1 MFTDP
6 FSTLSTFDKAA
17 TVALYLTLA
26 VIAVMAVIGILVRRF
41 KPDSKTRFNEIALG
55 SAVGYSVGLA
65 AILLFLKL
73 DDYIVEGY
81 IDNATFIPVVV
92 LLCTVLLAAVAGI
105 IVMAFKKEKLGLFA
119 KICGGIL
126 AAVALG
132 IFIYTTVMQYKNNGA
147 YDVSSEVGLYI
158 FTAIIVAAVIVPT
171 FIFGKKHVSDT
182 KSIVYGAMCI
192 AMSFALSY
200 IRFLE
205 LPQGGSITFASLVP
219 MMIYSYMFGIRKG
232 VLLGAVYGLFQ
243 FIQSPWFYHPIQFLL
258 DYPIAFMAIGITGIF
273 HELKILDDKRPLQFA
288 LGALIGVILRY
299 FSHVVSGIYVF
310 GSGDPDNYGAV
321 AWSFLYNSFTFA
333 DLAIAL
339 VAGCSLMASRQ
350 FTRLIDSQSQLVVKN
365 ETNSKTEEETN

>member
-26 VIAVMAVIGILVRRF
+26 VIAAIIVIGILVKRLR
-41 KPDSKTRFNEIALG
+41 PDSKSRFNDIAVG
-55 SAVGYSVGLA
+55 TAVGYAFGLS

-73 DDYIVEGY
+73 DEYIVKEY
-81 IDNATFIPVVV
+81 IDYKTFVPVVV
-92 LLCTVLLAAVAGI
+92 LLGVVLIAAVAGL
-105 IVMAFKKEKLGLFA
+105 IVMAFKKEKLALFA
-119 KICGGIL
+119 KICGGVL
-126 AAVALG
+126 AALALAL
-132 IFIYTTVMQYKNNGA
+132 FIYTTVMEYQNNDA
-147 YDVSSEVGLYI
+147 KDALSEVGLYL
-158 FTAIIVAAVIVPT
+158 FTALIVAAIVVPT

-243 FIQSPWFYHPIQFLL
+243 FIQGPWFNHPIQFLL
-258 DYPIAFMAIGITGIF
+258 DYPIAFMAIGLTGLF
-273 HELKILDDKRPLQFA
+273 HELKILEDKRPLQFA
-288 LGALIGVILRY
+288 LSALIAVILRY
-299 FSHVVSGIYVF
+299 FSHVVSGIFVF

-350 FTRLIDSQSQLVVKN
+350 FTKLIDSQSQLVVKP
-365 ETNSKTEEETN
+365 EPKTETEEN

>member
-41 KPDSKTRFNEIALG
+41 KPDAKTRFNEIALG
-55 SAVGYSVGLA
+55 SSVGYAVGLA
-65 AILLFLKL
+65 AILLFLQL
-73 DDYIVEGY
+73 NEET
-81 IDNATFIPVVV
+81 IDNYTAFILIIV
-92 LLCTVLLAAVAGI
+92 LLCTILVVAVAGI

-119 KICGGIL
+119 KICGTII

-132 IFIYTTVMQYKNNGA
+132 IFIYTTVMKYKTEGA
-147 YDVSSEVGLYI
+147 KDVSSEVGLYM
-158 FTAIIVAAVIVPT
+158 FTILVVAAVIVPT

-219 MMIYSYMFGIRKG
+219 MMVYSYMFGIRKG
-232 VLLGAVYGLFQ
+232 VLLGAIYGLFQ
-243 FIQSPWFYHPIQFLL
+243 FIQAPWFAHPIQFLL

-299 FSHVVSGIYVF
+299 FSHVISGIYVF
-310 GSGDPDNYGAV
+310 GSGDPDNFGAV

>member
-26 VIAVMAVIGILVRRF
+26 VFVAIIVIGVLIRKF
-41 KPDSKTRFNEIALG
+41 KPEAKSRFNEISLG
-55 SAVGYSVGLA
+55 SAVGYAVGLA
-65 AILLFLKL
+65 SILLFLKL
-73 DDYIVEGY
+73 DEYAAEDYIDY
-81 IDNATFIPVVV
+81 TTFVPVVV
-92 LLCTVLLAAVAGI
+92 LLALILAIAVAGI

-119 KICGGIL
+119 KICGIVV
-126 AAVALG
+126 AAAALG

-147 YDVSSEVGLYI
+147 SDAGSEAMLYI
-158 FTAIIVAAVIVPT
+158 FTILIVAAILVPT
-171 FIFGKKHVSDT
+171 FVFGKKHVSDT

-232 VLLGAVYGLFQ
+232 VMLGAVYGLFQ
-243 FIQSPWFYHPIQFLL
+243 FIQGPWFNHPIQFLL
-258 DYPIAFMAIGITGIF
+258 DYPIAFMAIGLTGLF
-273 HELKILDDKRPLQFA
+273 HELKILEDKRPLQFA
-288 LGALIGVILRY
+288 LGALVAVILRY
-299 FSHVVSGIYVF
+299 FSHVVSGIFVF
-310 GSGDPDNYGAV
+310 GSGDPENYGAV

-339 VAGCSLMASRQ
+339 VAGCSLMASAQ
-350 FTRLIDSQSQLVVKN
+350 FRKLIDAQTQLAVKS
-365 ETNSKTEEETN
+365 EKKSETEEI

>member
-26 VIAVMAVIGILVRRF
+26 VIAAIVIIGVLVKRLRPDSAARF
-41 KPDSKTRFNEIALG
+41 KNVSLG
-55 SAVGYSVGLA
+55 VAVGYAIGLTTM
-65 AILLFLKL
+65 LLFLKL
-73 DDYIVEGY
+73 DEYIVKEY
-81 IDNATFIPVVV
+81 IDYATFIPVVV
-92 LLCTVLLAAVAGI
+92 LLGVILLAAIAGL

-119 KICGGIL
+119 KICGGVL
-126 AAVALG
+126 AALALAL
-132 IFIYTTVMQYKNNGA
+132 FIYTTVMQYQNNGA
-147 YDVSSEVGLYI
+147 YDTLSEVGLYL
-158 FTAIIVAAVIVPT
+158 FTALIIAAIIIPT
-171 FIFGKKHVSDT
+171 FVFGKKHVSDT

-219 MMIYSYMFGIRKG
+219 MMIYSYMFGVRKG
-232 VLLGAVYGLFQ
+232 VMLGAVYGLFQ
-243 FIQSPWFYHPIQFLL
+243 FIQGPWFYHPVQFLL
-258 DYPIAFMAIGITGIF
+258 DYPIAFMAIGLTGLF
-273 HELKILDDKRPLQFA
+273 HELKILEDKRPLQFA
-288 LGALIGVILRY
+288 LSALIAVVLRY

-350 FTRLIDSQSQLVVKN
+350 FTKLIDSQSQLVI
-365 ETNSKTEEETN
+365 KTEPKSETEEN